1 MHFSVSHPAEK
12 LKMLDIT
19 RDKPVKVAVKVA
31 VPVRDHPKVCR
42 RIWKWCSKGGG
53 EVGSGNPLTEGKHFH
68 CISLCAAATV
78 QFRGQA
84 ARTQGQLD
92 EAPAGGHHVQDG
104 RSGTRIDARPAEGGG
119 AAGQWRQSLRP
130 SLRGPARRD
139 LDLRRSG
146 GGPCPDSLRSGGS
159 APLSGSGESSQ

>member
-53 EVGSGNPLTEGKHFH
+53 
-68 CISLCAAATV
+68 
-78 QFRGQA
+78 
-84 ARTQGQLD
+84 
-92 EAPAGGHHVQDG
+92 G
-104 RSGTRIDARPAEGGG
+104 RSVLETR
-119 AAGQWRQSLRP
+119 
-130 SLRGPARRD
+130 
-139 LDLRRSG
+139 
-146 GGPCPDSLRSGGS
+146 
-159 APLSGSGESSQ
+159 